1 MIIWQLIIPS
11 LASVD
16 YPAVPAGGA
25 HCSRGKKPARKF
37 AVNGT
42 KSLSATK
49 TTITTTKT
57 TMTTITTKKA
67 TKTTITTKTLTMT
80 TTKTTM
86 TATKTH

>member
-49 TTITTTKT
+49 TTITKTKTTLTT
-57 TMTTITTKKA
+57 TMTTMTTKK
-67 TKTTITTKTLTMT
+67 

-86 TATKTH
+86 TATKTHY